1 MPEESLPRL
10 ALAKETLLPI
20 GVVLLLLG
28 GASSSWI
35 WLEHRF
41 DAVQAEVS
49 KGFHTAE
56 VRMISIENKLT
67 QRWTARDQ
75 QIWTQQ
81 LKIDNPELSVP
92 DAMAIAKDRR
102 VSR

>member
-1 MPEESLPRL
+1 MPEDSVPRL
-10 ALAKETLLPI
+10 ALTKETLLPI

-28 GASSSWI
+28 GVSSTWI
-35 WLEHRF
+35 WLERRF
-41 DAVQAEVS
+41 DSIQSEVS
-49 KGFHTAE
+49 KGFHATE

-92 DAMAIAKDRR
+92 DALVIAKDRR